1 MTRARQSGH
10 RLAEISGSKVDV
22 LAPRMELECLS
33 VYPKKKK
40 EFHKG
45 PGTKIS
51 DLGIKAQRE
60 IRFGPSKT
68 IILRTGK

>member
-10 RLAEISGSKVDV
+10 RLAEISGSQVDV

-33 VYPKKKK
+33 VYPPKK

-51 DLGIKAQRE
+51 DLGIKAQRG
-60 IRFGPSKT
+60 IRSGPSKT